1 MRKVEISA
9 KTVEEA
15 VKLALEQLSLQE
27 DEVNIEVI
35 EQPNKGFF
43 GILGSKNALVR
54 VEEKFNLVKYSQGF
68 LENILNKMNLNPQ
81 IDIVENDDYLTFNLS
96 GKDLGV
102 LIGRRGDTLD
112 SLQFLLNLVV
122 NKNSPQQR
130 KKIIIDVEGYRSR
143 REDTLV
149 NLANRLS
156 EKVRRTGR
164 KVVLEPMSPH
174 ERRIIHVALQEK
186 RDISTYSE
194 GEEPYRKIVIVPKN

>member
-15 VKLALEQLSLQE
+15 VNIALKQLNLQE
-27 DEVNIEVI
+27 DEVSIEI
-35 EQPNKGFF
+35 LEQPNKGFL
-43 GILGSKNALVR
+43 GILGSKNALVK
-54 VEEKFNLVKYSQGF
+54 VEEKYNVTKYAKSY
-68 LENILNKMNLNPQ
+68 LENILAKMKLDPH
-81 IDIVENDDYLTFNLS
+81 IDIEEKGDYLTFNLS

-112 SLQFLLNLVV
+112 SLQFLINLVV
-122 NKNSPQQR
+122 NKKNYP
-130 KKIIIDVEGYRSR
+130 KKRIIIDVEGYRSR
-143 REDTLV
+143 REDTLI
-149 NLANRLS
+149 NLANRLC

-174 ERRIIHVALQEK
+174 ERRIIHVALQDN
-186 RDISTYSE
+186 RYISTYSE